1 MQHPRIFGWGHIGR
15 EWTNICSI
23 KLTFTNIRSVCP
35 NGLGLI
41 VQQRIVSE
49 THRLRDASTK
59 GRIVIGTQH
68 SRKALSKGLK
78 IPRWNGQGHTVLF
91 GDKSS
96 RQPNK
101 YLQVNSV
108 RTWSSTLPPYCILI
122 EDRTWIRYLW
132 FYCAFF
138 NVSSTAWARIFKLLR
153 SSRIDS
159 KEQIPP
165 DCVAWRSI
173 TTTLFLLG
181 S

>member
-1 MQHPRIFGWGHIGR
+1 MQHPRIFGRGHIGR

-23 KLTFTNIRSVCP
+23 KLTYTNNIRSVCP

-41 VQQRIVSE
+41 VQQRIVSVSE

-59 GRIVIGTQH
+59 RRIVIGTNL

-78 IPRWNGQGHTVLF
+78 IPRWNGLGHTVLF

-108 RTWSSTLPPYCILI
+108 RTWSSTLPP
-122 EDRTWIRYLW
+122 TVYLSKIGHEYAIYGSNAH
-132 FYCAFF
+132 F
-138 NVSSTAWARIFKLLR
+138 STCPVQPEPEF
-153 SSRIDS
+153 
-159 KEQIPP
+159 
-165 DCVAWRSI
+165 
-173 TTTLFLLG
+173 
-181 S
+181 